1 MQLMQK
7 PFCRSITLLSALLA
21 SSAALALSP
30 VPATLAKG
38 ISPTFTTCQQRAQGA
53 IAQAACIS
61 AETTRQD
68 QRLNRVYRALQAKLD
83 ASGKA
88 ALTAAQRAWLQ
99 SRDRDAELETYV
111 QDSTQAGNL
120 QGSDAQMRR
129 LSARAD
135 QLQQYLDLME

>member
-1 MQLMQK
+1 MQRMQK

-30 VPATLAKG
+30 VPAPPAKG

-53 IAQAACIS
+53 IAQAARIS
-61 AETTRQD
+61 EETTRQD
-68 QRLNRVYRALQAKLD
+68 QRLNRVYKALQAKLD
-83 ASGKA
+83 ARGKA
-88 ALTAAQRAWLQ
+88 TLTAAQPWLQ

-135 QLQQYLDLME
+135 QLQQYLDLLE